1 VRNDRSRW
9 RACQS
14 TPQPPPPH
22 PYSRCSPDNCD
33 KVLFER
39 VLALRERRLD
49 LDEAAADIN
58 KASDEARKAA
68 ERFTQR
74 EKTIDKELA
83 AINNEAA
90 AFQREKQSRLNTI
103 DSVLVLRA
111 SQIVVGKQPPYFSPP
126 SLPGAPPRWWDAATT
141 PDGMLPASLQD
152 TTLFTRTA
160 LKGLRAHIGVLSSE
174 ADALA
179 TTFAE
184 LHKDERRLIGETKR
198 LQADIAKARTA
209 AEELQILKFGRV
221 IDQEALDRATSVSN
235 AASAETSAAIMA
247 AAVAQD
253 AELAAI
259 RKRTVEDQTR
269 LLELTR
275 QHTMLLEAVAA
286 LTGRLG
292 ALEASLSGKAEIAAE
307 TTALASALGATAT
320 AGVADFPAGS
330 GLKAAMATR
339 RTGTAAAA
347 LSSTAASALPLP
359 DPLLAGVGE
368 GGGLGASTHSL
379 PAGATASATT
389 VVKMGS
395 INVAALNRSL
405 TATSAAI
412 ARGIGG
418 GGMGR
423 RGGGGGG
430 GDMGATLGGG
440 SGVVVSDAGGG
451 AGVGSRAEAAERER
465 LLARVTSQAE
475 EIAALRAAI
484 AALRGGSGTGGP
496 RGSDFVINDVSSP
509 LSNVGGEIRLAGVV
523 VARWWVQR
531 RLLGRDRSPRSRIV
545 VSRSVDCLFS
555 ITFLHAVH

>member
-1 VRNDRSRW
+1 VPHSMPRLVACVPPLSPPLSR
-9 RACQS
+9 
-14 TPQPPPPH
+14 T
-22 PYSRCSPDNCD
+22 CSPDNCD
-33 KVLFER
+33 KSLFER

-49 LDEAAADIN
+49 LDEAAAEIN
-58 KASDEARKAA
+58 KAADEAKKAA
-68 ERFTQR
+68 ERFSQR

-83 AINNEAA
+83 AISNESA

-103 DSVLVLRA
+103 ESILVVRA

-126 SLPGAPPRWWDAATT
+126 SLAGAPPRWWDAST

-179 TTFAE
+179 VTFGE
-184 LHKDERRLIGETKR
+184 LHKDERRLVGEIKR

-221 IDQEALDRATSVSN
+221 IDQEALDRATSVSTT
-235 AASAETSAAIMA
+235 ASAENSAAIMA
-247 AAVAQD
+247 AAATQD

-259 RKRTVEDQTR
+259 RKRTVEDQAR

-275 QHTMLLEAVAA
+275 QHTMLLEAVAS

-307 TTALASALGATAT
+307 TTALASALGAAAAP
-320 AGVADFPAGS
+320 AGDFPAGS

-339 RTGTAAAA
+339 RTVTSTLGATGASAAAM
-347 LSSTAASALPLP
+347 PLP

-368 GGGLGASTHSL
+368 GGGLAGSTHSL
-379 PAGATASATT
+379 PPALGGATASAST

-412 ARGIGG
+412 ARGMGG
-418 GGMGR
+418 GGANR
-423 RGGGGGG
+423 RGGGGG
-430 GDMGATLGGG
+430 GDMGGTLGGG

-465 LLARVTSQAE
+465 LLARVTGQAQ

-484 AALRGGSGTGGP
+484 AALRGGSGTGTG
-496 RGSDFVINDVSSP
+496 VSVR
-509 LSNVGGEIRLAGVV
+509 VG
-523 VARWWVQR
+523 
-531 RLLGRDRSPRSRIV
+531 
-545 VSRSVDCLFS
+545 
-555 ITFLHAVH
+555 